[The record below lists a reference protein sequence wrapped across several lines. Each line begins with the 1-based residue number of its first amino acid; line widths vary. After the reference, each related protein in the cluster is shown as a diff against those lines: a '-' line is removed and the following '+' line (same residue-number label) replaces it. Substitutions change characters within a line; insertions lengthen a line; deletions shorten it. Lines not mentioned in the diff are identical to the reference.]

1 MNTLEG
7 NTALATRAAT
17 TSPISEPRFEP
28 AAKPPAAVSPA
39 PVLITEKEVLFSTTA
54 AVPLRPTTTRWW
66 PKATGVLL
74 AAMHQTWLASRTDAR
89 QPRQDYPK
97 RYEFLER
104 SCMAREMD
112 RL

>member
-1 MNTLEG
+1 MNAFEG
-7 NTALATRAAT
+7 NTALATRAT
-17 TSPISEPRFEP
+17 TSPISEPPFEP
-28 AAKPPAAVSPA
+28 QAKDAA
-39 PVLITEKEVLFSTTA
+39 PVLISEKEVLFSTAA

-66 PKATGVLL
+66 TEATGVVV
-74 AAMHQTWLASRTDAR
+74 AAMHRVSLTPRADGR

>member
-39 PVLITEKEVLFSTTA
+39 QVLITEKEVRFSTAA

-66 PKATGVLL
+66 SEATGVVV
-74 AAMHQTWLASRTDAR
+74 AAMHRMSLTSRADGR
-89 QPRQDYPK
+89 QPRQDYPR

>member
-1 MNTLEG
+1 MNTLEA
-7 NTALATRAAT
+7 NAALATRAT
-17 TSPISEPRFEP
+17 TSQFSEPRFEP
-28 AAKPPAAVSPA
+28 ETKPPAAVSPA

-54 AVPLRPTTTRWW
+54 AVPLRPTTRWW
-66 PKATGVLL
+66 SEATGVVV
-74 AAMHQTWLASRTDAR
+74 AAMHRMSLTSRADGR
-89 QPRQDYPK
+89 QPRQDYPR